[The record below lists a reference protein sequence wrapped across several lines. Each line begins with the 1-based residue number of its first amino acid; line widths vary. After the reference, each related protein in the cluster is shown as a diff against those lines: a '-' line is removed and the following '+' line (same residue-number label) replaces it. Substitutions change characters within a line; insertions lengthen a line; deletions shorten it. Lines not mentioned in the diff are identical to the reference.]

1 MCRLVL
7 GARKNIEFCRNI
19 DKAREAVKSGE
30 VILLKQHGMLVSNI
44 FIYVSVKLIIH
55 NLHLFVL

>member
-30 VILLKQHGMLVSNI
+30 VILLNSMGCLRQ
-44 FIYVSVKLIIH
+44 
-55 NLHLFVL
+55 LFYICICEVNNT